1 MSRQPQA
8 LDYTSGTISSSAVN
22 IFEIAQITAGA
33 TITSAPAGAR
43 SFVGTIESAAVRARG
58 DGSAPTTTEGQ
69 LIGAGDVVYL
79 GESEFSSMEFIA
91 DTGTDAELRGH
102 FYNVEVDVILGK
114 VS

>member
-8 LDYTSGTISSSAVN
+8 LDYTSGTITESAVTIFGMGSALISSAPV
-22 IFEIAQITAGA
+22 
-33 TITSAPAGAR
+33 GAR

-58 DGSAPTTTEGQ
+58 DGTAPTGSEGQ
-69 LIGAGDVVYL
+69 LIGNGDTVYL
-79 GESEFSSMEFIA
+79 GESEFSSMEFFA
-91 DTGTDAELRGH
+91 DTSTDAELRGH

>member
-8 LDYTSGTISSSAVN
+8 LDYTSGTISNSAVT
-22 IFEIAQITAGA
+22 IFEMGSALIA
-33 TITSAPAGAR
+33 SAPTGAR

-58 DGSAPTTTEGQ
+58 DGSAPTAAEGQ
-69 LIGAGDVVYL
+69 LIGNGDTVYL
-79 GESEFSSMEFIA
+79 GESEFSSMEFFA
-91 DTGTDAELRGH
+91 DTSTDAKLRGH

>member
-8 LDYTSGTISSSAVN
+8 LDYTSGTITESAVN
-22 IFEIAQITAGA
+22 ILEMGSALIS
-33 TITSAPAGAR
+33 SAPTGAR

-58 DGSAPTTTEGQ
+58 DGTAPTGSEGM
-69 LIGAGDVVYL
+69 LIGNGDQVYL
-79 GESEFSSMEFIA
+79 GESEFSSMEFFA
-91 DTGTDAELRGH
+91 DTSTDAELRGH

>member
-1 MSRQPQA
+1 M
-8 LDYTSGTISSSAVN
+8 
-22 IFEIAQITAGA
+22 
-33 TITSAPAGAR
+33 
-43 SFVGTIESAAVRARG
+43 
-58 DGSAPTTTEGQ
+58 
-69 LIGAGDVVYL
+69 YL

>member
-8 LDYTSGTISSSAVN
+8 LDYTSGTISDSAV
-22 IFEIAQITAGA
+22 
-33 TITSAPAGAR
+33 TILGMGSALVTTIPTGAR

-58 DGSAPTTTEGQ
+58 DGSAPTATEGQ

-79 GESEFSSMEFIA
+79 GESEFSSMEFIR
-91 DTGTDAELRGH
+91 DTSTDAELRGH

>member
-8 LDYTSGTISSSAVN
+8 LDYTSGTITESAVN
-22 IFEIAQITAGA
+22 IFEMGSALIS
-33 TITSAPAGAR
+33 SAPIGAR

-58 DGSAPTTTEGQ
+58 DGTAPTGSEGM
-69 LIGAGDVVYL
+69 LIGNGDQVYL
-79 GESEFSSMEFIA
+79 GESEFSSMEFFA
-91 DTGTDAELRGH
+91 DTSTDAQLRGH

>member
-8 LDYTSGTISSSAVN
+8 LDYTSGTISNSAVT
-22 IFEIAQITAGA
+22 IFEMGSALIA
-33 TITSAPAGAR
+33 SAPVGAR

-58 DGSAPTTTEGQ
+58 DGTAPTGSEGQ
-69 LIGAGDVVYL
+69 LIGNGDTVYL
-79 GESEFSSMEFIA
+79 GESEFSSMEFFA
-91 DTGTDAELRGH
+91 DTSTDAKLRGH

>member
-8 LDYTSGTISSSAVN
+8 LDYTSGTISTSAVT
-22 IFEIAQITAGA
+22 ILGMGSALIT
-33 TITSAPAGAR
+33 TIPTGAR

-58 DGSAPTTTEGQ
+58 DGTSQTASEGQ
-69 LIGAGDVVYL
+69 LIASGDIVYL
-79 GESEFSSMEFIA
+79 GESEFASMEFIRDA
-91 DTGTDAELRGH
+91 STDAELRGH

>member
-8 LDYTSGTISSSAVN
+8 LDYTSGTITESAVN
-22 IFEIAQITAGA
+22 IFEMGSALIS
-33 TITSAPAGAR
+33 SAPTGAR

-58 DGSAPTTTEGQ
+58 DGTAPTGSEGM
-69 LIGAGDVVYL
+69 LIGNGDQVYL
-79 GESEFSSMEFIA
+79 GESEFSSMEFFA
-91 DTGTDAELRGH
+91 DTSTDAELRGH